1 METKLIVAAAS
12 IGVCAIIIS
21 LFFRIFNIKSK
32 SYDDFTNNAENN
44 PDIDIINFNKKV
56 ESIRGFLRRKWY
68 FRGNRYIFT
77 INRNTIVYDSINQM
91 RNISID
97 KFKYQELQIEFEN
110 EQGID
115 AGGLTREWINLV
127 VNNILNP
134 EFGLFIFSSG
144 SNSKI
149 LPFHCSNKIENHL
162 EYFYFIG
169 RILAKIL
176 IEGYSVNIPFER
188 SVFNYLLGYEN
199 TLEDIKIIDQE
210 LYASYMSVLNE
221 DVTDLD
227 LVFSVEYYDFNEP
240 KEIDL
245 KHNGRNIKVT
255 NDNKKEYI
263 DLLIKNKFENIIS
276 DQLFFLKKGLFEI
289 VDQQLIQN
297 LSSAEFE
304 LLICGSNDID
314 VDDWIKNTK
323 YTEGFSEDD
332 INVIWFWK
340 AVRSFTLQE
349 KSKLLMF
356 CTGSP
361 RVPFGGFKNLVN
373 KGEDCVFTIRK
384 SDKDLDG
391 LPEAHTCI
399 NWLVMPKYSS
409 YEVLREKVLY
419 AINECEGG
427 FLFV

>member
-210 LYASYMSVLNE
+210 LYASYM
-221 DVTDLD
+221 
-227 LVFSVEYYDFNEP
+227 
-240 KEIDL
+240 K
-245 KHNGRNIKVT
+245 
-255 NDNKKEYI
+255 
-263 DLLIKNKFENIIS
+263 
-276 DQLFFLKKGLFEI
+276 
-289 VDQQLIQN
+289 
-297 LSSAEFE
+297 FE